1 MKPLP
6 YEIPLP
12 DGELLENGTMF
23 VRLPTLSSL
32 EIFWEKNK
40 SRFSYAVQGSLAEGA
55 DPFFHD
61 NDDWIFGSSK
71 ASVIETLLRWG
82 DSIIDFD
89 FIEFAEWVVPAYLN
103 DREVFR
109 TEEIEKGRWTD
120 DDEQRYRADCEIRTL
135 ETYKGCWDFKD
146 TDKFSGSFLF
156 EMGMPEELI
165 DPTMPRE
172 KVAELL
178 FPWLFDESVENGGIY
193 FSAHDSD
200 SIDETIKF
208 RHMLED

>member
-1 MKPLP
+1 M
-6 YEIPLP
+6 
-12 DGELLENGTMF
+12 
-23 VRLPTLSSL
+23 
-32 EIFWEKNK
+32 
-40 SRFSYAVQGSLAEGA
+40 QGSLAEGA